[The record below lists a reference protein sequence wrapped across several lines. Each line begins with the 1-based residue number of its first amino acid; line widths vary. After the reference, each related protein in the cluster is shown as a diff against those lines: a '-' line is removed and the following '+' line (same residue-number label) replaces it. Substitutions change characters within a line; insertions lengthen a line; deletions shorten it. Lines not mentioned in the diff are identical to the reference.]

1 MATYKIMTTEQLE
14 TLLRVVIVMEHSTK
28 VPINKAGYDAMC
40 ALAQEC
46 NAPGFV
52 TEYFAYKGLSD
63 LCEPTF

>member
-1 MATYKIMTTEQLE
+1 MPSYKFMSPEQLE
-14 TLLRVVIVMEHSTK
+14 TLLRVVIEMEHGTK

-46 NAPGFV
+46 NAPGFI